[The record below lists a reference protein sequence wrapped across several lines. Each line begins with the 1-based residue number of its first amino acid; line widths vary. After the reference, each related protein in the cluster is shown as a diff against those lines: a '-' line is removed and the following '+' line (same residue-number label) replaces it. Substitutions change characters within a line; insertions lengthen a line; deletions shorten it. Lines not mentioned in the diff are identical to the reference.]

1 MPQIK
6 TVQREVEEVEGFQ
19 IRLIARGVKSSAR
32 VESYR
37 AAYLRSARNSFTV
50 NDYIRRRASI
60 IFSNFETHVLF
71 ADGTPA
77 SGRTKLARI
86 RATY

>member
-19 IRLIARGVKSSAR
+19 IRLIARDVKTSAR
-32 VESYR
+32 IVSYR
-37 AAYLRSARNSFTV
+37 ATYLRSARNSFTV
-50 NDYIRRRASI
+50 NDYIRCRASV
-60 IFSNFETHVLF
+60 FFPNFETIVLF
-71 ADGTPA
+71 ADGSPA
-77 SGRTKLARI
+77 RGRTKLARI